1 MSTVRALGLTLAAFA
16 FVVTSVVM
24 PTGNGTVVGALV
36 LPSELT
42 GFESPFLGTPR
53 FAQFSA
59 TKVAGPALVE
69 KVGRAGADELAA
81 SLGFPAD
88 KVMTNE
94 QYLKFVTGQGVGGD
108 LSQAILVGQSVG
120 LMINIPGVPL
130 YANVAGEVRPTALG
144 GFGLM
149 VDPAGMLGSLA
160 YASSPSK
167 QINALLAPG
176 GYMGDWCRD
185 NGCGSMMVALYASAY
200 TGEAV
205 LGYLSQQATEPVELV
220 SNNKDGVVTQVGMS
234 LVPPIYLVNFLLMYA
249 LNPDLAALM
258 PRNWTGIPDQISA
271 ALWESGGQVP
281 YADYAS
287 LLPSYEE
294 RLEPFA
300 GTAPVSNGGV
310 TASSSSVTLNHP
322 SSSAVD
328 SDGNLFIADT
338 GNNLILKVA
347 SDGSSSV
354 VAGGGAVSPSA
365 TSVATDAAL
374 SSPRGV
380 AVDADGNV
388 FIADSGNNLILKVSP
403 IGSLS
408 VIAGGGANSP
418 RESGPATSMKLLN
431 PGGVA
436 VDRHG
441 NVYVADT
448 GNGLVEEIDA
458 TTQNLY
464 VLAGGG
470 TMTPQES
477 QASTTWAGHYGPG
490 RNVHL
495 DAPEG
500 ITVDASGI
508 VYVAST
514 GDDVIIRLISG
525 TLSVV
530 AGGGSDS
537 VWVTGRAT
545 AAALSAPRGVTVDPS
560 GALYISDSGN
570 GVVERMEAIVSEGT
584 VVRPSFT
591 G

>member
-1 MSTVRALGLTLAAFA
+1 
-16 FVVTSVVM
+16 M
-24 PTGNGTVVGALV
+24 PAGNGTVVGALV

-59 TKVAGPALVE
+59 TKVAGPSLVE

-160 YASSPSK
+160 FASSPSK

-176 GYMGDWCRD
+176 GYMGDWCRA
-185 NGCGSMMVALYASAY
+185 NGCSSMIEALYASAY

-205 LGYLSQQATEPVELV
+205 FGYLSQQATEPVELV
-220 SNNKDGVVTQVGMS
+220 TNNKDGIVTQVGMS

-258 PRNWTGIPDQISA
+258 PTNWTGVPDQISE
-271 ALWESGGQVP
+271 ALWANSGQVP

-294 RLEPFA
+294 RLKPFA

-310 TASSSSVTLNHP
+310 TVSDSAVALENP

-347 SDGSSSV
+347 SDGSLSV
-354 VAGGGAVSPSA
+354 VAGGGAVSPLS
-365 TSVATDAAL
+365 TVVATDARLDA
-374 SSPRGV
+374 PRGV

-403 IGSLS
+403 VGLLT

-418 RESGPATSMKLLN
+418 LESGPATSMRLSN

-436 VDRHG
+436 VDRLG

-477 QASTTWAGHYGPG
+477 QASTTWADHYGPG

-514 GDDVIIRLISG
+514 GDDVIIRLISA
-525 TLSVV
+525 TMSVV
-530 AGGGSDS
+530 AGGGSSPLDG
-537 VWVTGRAT
+537 GRSAT
-545 AAALSAPRGVTVDPS
+545 AVALSGPRGVTVTPS
-560 GALYISDSGN
+560 GALYIADTGN
-570 GVVERMEAIVSEGT
+570 GMVSRMEAIIVEGT
-584 VVRPSFT
+584 AVRPSFT